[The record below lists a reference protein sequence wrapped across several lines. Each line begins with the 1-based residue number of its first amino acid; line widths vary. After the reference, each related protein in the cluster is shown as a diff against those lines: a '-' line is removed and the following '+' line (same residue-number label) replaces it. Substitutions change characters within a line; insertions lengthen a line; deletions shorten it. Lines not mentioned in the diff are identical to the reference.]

1 MLLVTKISNSY
12 RYPIRNMAI
21 LVKMGIFVISKNWTG
36 ILRAT
41 LNYQNYFADYQSI
54 EKLPLVVSRGSG

>member
-1 MLLVTKISNSY
+1 
-12 RYPIRNMAI
+12 MAI